1 MTLVG
6 ARAVFH
12 GFAHG
17 AEMPQDVGG
26 LTFALGFIVATAL
39 LHAAG
44 IGAAMGVS
52 RLAGRF
58 GTPFVQVA
66 GGAFALGGAAV
77 LAGWI

>member
-52 RLAGRF
+52 RVMGRYGRPLARM
-58 GTPFVQVA
+58 A
-66 GGAFALGGAAV
+66 GGALALGGVALV
-77 LAGWI
+77 AGWI